1 MKKVTLI
8 ILCVVIV
15 LGAGYVAYSKGF
27 IKFDFLKKS
36 DIAEPVAIVEN
47 QQESAEK
54 IDEQK
59 TVSNKPIHPLCFGQG
74 FSISDIINLGE
85 CNKENEKELVEKD
98 EGGFINTRYA
108 LDDEYGYKGYMS
120 YKIIKEIGNLMIVQ
134 TEDNMNG
141 SSTVTSL
148 TVFEKN
154 GNILNKKDEI
164 HSGDRA
170 HGGIGRNW
178 TKFRDNGVDY
188 WPHLTN
194 MDLMEIT
201 YPGVSEKFNAGLN
214 CNTCDFAIAHYHY
227 NLTTQKSMLISVL
240 IDSHFLDESP
250 EEEESCINAIYKS
263 YIPEG
268 KTQTEITT
276 KQVDELNK
284 KLMDTCI
291 E

>member
-1 MKKVTLI
+1 MKKSPITILI
-8 ILCVVIV
+8 IVI
-15 LGAGYVAYSKGF
+15 LAGGGYFAYTKRM
-27 IKFDFLKKS
+27 IDFDFLKKS
-36 DIAEPVAIVEN
+36 SAVVEPVATDN
-47 QQESAEK
+47 QQESKDISSE
-54 IDEQK
+54 
-59 TVSNKPIHPLCFGQG
+59 PIHPLCFGSN
-74 FSISDIINLGE
+74 FEIYESINLE
-85 CNKENEKELVEKD
+85 KCNKENEKEPIEKD
-98 EGGFINTRYA
+98 EGGFVDSRYL
-108 LDDEYGYKGYMS
+108 LDDEYGYKGYMG
-120 YKIIKEIGNLMIVQ
+120 YKIIKEISNIMIVQ

-148 TVFEKN
+148 TIFEKN
-154 GNILNKKDEI
+154 GNILNKKYEI

-201 YPGVSEKFNAGLN
+201 YPGVREKFNAGSD
-214 CNTCDFAIAHYHY
+214 CNMCDFAVAHYYY
-227 NLTTQKSMLISVL
+227 NLATQKSTLISVL

-250 EEEESCINAIYKS
+250 EEEESCTNAIYKS
-263 YIPEG
+263 YIPDG
-268 KTQTEITT
+268 KTQTEITP